1 MSSKASKEI
10 VQKAKEEVKRS
21 KQSLNSKSSVQCWTK
36 FRTLLM
42 QIDEE
47 AIRLELEAEV
57 LENEAHEPDSLQQK
71 LKDLKM
77 KKLFSR

>member
-1 MSSKASKEI
+1 
-10 VQKAKEEVKRS
+10 
-21 KQSLNSKSSVQCWTK
+21 
-36 FRTLLM
+36 M

-47 AIRLELEAEV
+47 AIRLELKAEV